1 MLITPWF
8 GSDRDG
14 EMDHGEKFMI
24 AMTAPNVPIAD
35 LRLGIPVISATS
47 ERFMLVSI
55 G

>member
-8 GSDRDG
+8 GSDRD
-14 EMDHGEKFMI
+14 GEKFMI